1 MQAALDW
8 SYDLLSEGAKLLF
21 IAATL
26 GQAVGDFESAW
37 PMNEESRKVFENAG
51 YKKGAADVHGTGGLI
66 ALGLGRPEEALDL
79 MQEAVRLNLGANNE
93 WGAAAMLGFSATVPF
108 ASGDLDRARGFA
120 ERGLERRLLPRVAGD
135 HRGGARG

>member
-1 MQAALDW
+1 LQAALDW

-51 YKKGAADVHGTGGLI
+51 YKKGAADAHGTGGLI

-79 MQEAVRLNLGANNE
+79 MQEAVRLNLGVNNE
-93 WGAAAMLGFSATVPF
+93 WVP
-108 ASGDLDRARGFA
+108 
-120 ERGLERRLLPRVAGD
+120 LPYWAFRPPCCSLAVISTAPGVS
-135 HRGGARG
+135 RSEG